1 MHYRIIAVVDKG
13 DMASPLR
20 SGLPYHWLPC
30 ALRKPFPWEE
40 VQKEVQPGDICI
52 RQGRGGSDPT
62 TTQAGDKGHP
72 PVERDLGTTAQGLG
86 IQMMLNWRARC
97 TMCWF

>member
-13 DMASPLR
+13 DVASPLR
-20 SGLPYHWLPC
+20 SGLPYPWLPC

-52 RQGRGGSDPT
+52 RQGRGDSDPT
-62 TTQAGDKGHP
+62 TTQAGDKGTLLSRETLDNSSRPRHP
-72 PVERDLGTTAQGLG
+72 DDVELEG
-86 IQMMLNWRARC
+86 
-97 TMCWF
+97 